1 MQITNEMLER
11 FYNKLD
17 SIESEL
23 KSLTKSLTVTIER
36 HNVVSDNVDRLEQEF
51 KDLYIS
57 CRECPAR
64 KSYDGKS
71 FLVKDISAYLAII
84 ISLVTLYMVF
94 RGG

>member
-1 MQITNEMLER
+1 MQITSEMLER
-11 FYNKLD
+11 FYSKLD
-17 SIESEL
+17 SIETEL

-36 HNVVSDNVDRLEQEF
+36 HNVVSDNVDRIEQDL
-51 KDLYIS
+51 KDLGQS
-57 CRECPAR
+57 CRDCPAR

-94 RGG
+94 KGG